1 LPETSTNCHPPTK
14 SNPLFGRREIQ
25 NKKKIKKNK
34 KKKRRKA
41 QEKMK
46 ENP

>member
-34 KKKRRKA
+34 KKKKEEKHRK
-41 QEKMK
+41 K
-46 ENP
+46 